1 MAEKSSSSW
10 SELGLSKNLSKHW
23 IRLGIEPSEFALL
36 RRRSPKHFKSGSKR
50 EADRVWDLIS
60 NGCSVEKIL
69 VVAGR
74 ESDGNYESDL
84 CRLMDTGIVPP
95 VRRRKQVDELSD
107 EQMRRRESGSLI
119 VELILEALPWLM
131 PESNA

>member
-10 SELGLSKNLSKHW
+10 SELGLSQNLAQHW

-36 RRRSPKHFKSGSKR
+36 RRQSPKHFKSGNKR

-60 NGCSVEKIL
+60 IGCSVRKIL

-74 ESDGNYESDL
+74 ESDGNNESDL

-95 VRRRKQVDELSD
+95 VRRRKQVDEPRD
-107 EQMRRRESGSLI
+107 EQMRRQESASSIGDLI
-119 VELILEALPWLM
+119 VEALPWLW
-131 PESNA
+131 A